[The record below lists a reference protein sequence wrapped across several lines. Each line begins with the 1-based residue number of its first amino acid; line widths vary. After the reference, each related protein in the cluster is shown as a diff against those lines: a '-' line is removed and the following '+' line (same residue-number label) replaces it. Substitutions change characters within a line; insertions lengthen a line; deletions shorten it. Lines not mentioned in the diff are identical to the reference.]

1 MPRVND
7 SLAQITVEIVALE
20 RRTAALKRDRES
32 RIADMRGAGQTL
44 AQIAKIANLSR
55 QRVFQI
61 CKDLK

>member
-1 MPRVND
+1 VNE

-20 RRTAALKRDRES
+20 RRTAALKRHRES
-32 RIADMRGAGQTL
+32 RIADMRDAGQTL

>member
-1 MPRVND
+1 MHSVNE

-55 QRVFQI
+55 QRIFQI
-61 CKDLK
+61 CKELK

>member
-1 MPRVND
+1 MND
-7 SLAQITVEIVALE
+7 SLAQITVEIAALE
-20 RRTAALKRDRES
+20 RRTATLKRDRES